1 LSFIDIIKRKAVGG
15 FGGGIATSGF
25 VDAYKSRRAPTKYD
39 LVQSYKNTAY
49 ACAMI
54 NARALASLPL
64 RVYAY
69 TKPRQDKPRFW
80 EQKEIDWA
88 TGEWLKSQPGIQQKI
103 MGAKSVV
110 ELFDHP
116 LQSLLNRVNDF
127 MTRFDLFEYTTAS
140 QDICGDCFWYPARE
154 GDDGK
159 PVEIYVLESH
169 RVTIIPDRSSTGII
183 DHYEYANGLGK
194 SYFSKDEIIH
204 FKACSLADPY
214 IFGLSSLRASY
225 EQNTVSDKLI
235 AYEEAVLDNRARP
248 DMLISPKD
256 AIGATE
262 AARLERKFQNKFRG
276 GGSGGVIVG
285 ESGLDYK
292 ALVFPPSDLAALQIR
307 KVSKEEIANAFGVPI
322 AMLRTE
328 DVNRANAEAAEYRHA
343 KGAVLPRA
351 IKIQE
356 MINKRLC
363 PMFDDRIFVAFDN
376 PVREDENIAIKKME
390 AELKWGTMP
399 INEYRR
405 SIGKEPIDGCD
416 YPFLPGNYAPVPT
429 LNKIAEN
436 LASPEKPK
444 KPAVES

>member
-1 LSFIDIIKRKAVGG
+1 MSFIDIVKKAVGG
-15 FGGGIATSGF
+15 FGGGIATSGY

-49 ACAMI
+49 ACAML

-69 TKPRQDKPRFW
+69 TKPRQERVRFW
-80 EQKEIDWA
+80 EQKEIDWTTA
-88 TGEWLKSQPGIQQKI
+88 NWLKSQPGIQQKI

-110 ELFDHP
+110 ELYDHP
-116 LQSLLNRVNDF
+116 LQLLLNRVNDF

-140 QDICGDCFWYPARE
+140 QDICGDCYWYPARE

-169 RVTIIPDRSSTGII
+169 RVSVIPDRSSNGII
-183 DHYEYANGLGK
+183 DHYEYANGVGK
-194 SYFSKDEIIH
+194 SYYSKEEIIH

-214 IFGLSSLRASY
+214 IFGLSSLRASF

-248 DMLISPKD
+248 DMLISPRD
-256 AIGATE
+256 PIGPTE
-262 AARLERKFQNKFRG
+262 ANRLERKFQNKFRG
-276 GGSGGVIVG
+276 GGGGGVIVG

-322 AMLRTE
+322 ALLRTE

-351 IKIQE
+351 IKMQE

-363 PMFDDRIFVAFDN
+363 PMFDERIFVAFDN
-376 PVREDENIAIKKME
+376 PVQEDEAIAIKRME
-390 AELKWGTMP
+390 SELKWGTMP

-405 SIGKEPIDGCD
+405 SMGRPPIKGCD
-416 YPFLPGNYAPVPT
+416 EPFLPGNYAPT
-429 LNKIAEN
+429 SLIIKNAEN
-436 LASPEKPK
+436 LAKPKPPKTPPEK
-444 KPAVES
+444 S